1 VCVCVCVLYVN
12 INMCMYHIIL
22 QKLNILNIYIY
33 IYIYNINIYFRL
45 CLDRFWV
52 ESMLYLLFIEFKKY
66 SFIIN
71 NNIEMFFL
79 HVLAS
84 NKKNNFYVSFFLF

>member
-1 VCVCVCVLYVN
+1 
-12 INMCMYHIIL
+12 
-22 QKLNILNIYIY
+22 
-33 IYIYNINIYFRL
+33 
-45 CLDRFWV
+45 
-52 ESMLYLLFIEFKKY
+52 MLYLLFIEFKKY

-84 NKKNNFYVSFFLF
+84 NKKTIFMLVFFILNNKCCIFKLYNKFIKLE